1 MSRSVTQKEPTTARS
16 LARAP
21 KNCGGFTLIE
31 VLVTVVI
38 LAVGLLGLA
47 GMQAASM
54 RNNHS
59 AYLRS
64 QAVQL
69 SYDMADRVRSNTEY
83 RGLFDGLGAK
93 ETANCETTTGC
104 TAKDMAQNDVFQWE
118 REIAAILPAG
128 DSIICLDATPAD
140 GLSSSDAECDGS
152 GTSYAVKVW
161 WNDARDGG
169 AAQRFVM
176 SFRP

>member
-1 MSRSVTQKEPTTARS
+1 MSSVNSTSRPVSQKEPTALRS
-16 LARAP
+16 LTRAP
-21 KNCGGFTLIE
+21 ENCRAFTLIE

-69 SYDMADRVRSNTEY
+69 SYDMADRVRSRVRFRSISAAPANTTSMN
-83 RGLFDGLGAK
+83 RPAALVVS
-93 ETANCETTTGC
+93 
-104 TAKDMAQNDVFQWE
+104 MAF
-118 REIAAILPAG
+118 PPK
-128 DSIICLDATPAD
+128 SMMCKATPAFSHFSTVARQSAAFRKPRSS
-140 GLSSSDAECDGS
+140 LSITTAPALRLWSAES
-152 GTSYAVKVW
+152 
-161 WNDARDGG
+161 NR
-169 AAQRFVM
+169 
-176 SFRP
+176 

>member
-1 MSRSVTQKEPTTARS
+1 M
-16 LARAP
+16 
-21 KNCGGFTLIE
+21 IE

-47 GMQAASM
+47 GMQGVSM

-69 SYDMADRVRSNTEY
+69 AYDMADRVRSNSEH
-83 RGLFDGLGAK
+83 RSDFDGLSGA
-93 ETANCETTTGC
+93 AAPDCESTSKC
-104 TAKDMAQNDVFQWE
+104 TAENLARNDIYKWE
-118 REIAAILPAG
+118 QEIAAILPAG
-128 DSIICLDATPAD
+128 DSIICLDSTPDD
-140 GLSSSDAECDGS
+140 GTANDAALCDGS
-152 GTSYAVKVW
+152 GTSYAVKIW
-161 WNDARDGG
+161 WNDNRAGDG
-169 AAQRFVM
+169 APPQRFVM

>member
-1 MSRSVTQKEPTTARS
+1 M
-16 LARAP
+16 
-21 KNCGGFTLIE
+21 IE

-47 GMQAASM
+47 GMQGVSM

-69 SYDMADRVRSNTEY
+69 AYDMADRVRSNFEFSPN
-83 RGLFDGLGAK
+83 FDGI
-93 ETANCETTTGC
+93 TAAENSNCESTSGC
-104 TAKDMAQNDVFQWE
+104 EASAMAANDFYQWTQ
-118 REIAAILPAG
+118 EIATILPAG
-128 DSIICLDATPAD
+128 DGIICLDATPND
-140 GLSSSDAECDGS
+140 GTANDDAECDGG
-152 GTSYAVKVW
+152 GTSYAVKIW
-161 WNDARDGG
+161 WNDNRLDDGTPP
-169 AAQRFVM
+169 QRFVM